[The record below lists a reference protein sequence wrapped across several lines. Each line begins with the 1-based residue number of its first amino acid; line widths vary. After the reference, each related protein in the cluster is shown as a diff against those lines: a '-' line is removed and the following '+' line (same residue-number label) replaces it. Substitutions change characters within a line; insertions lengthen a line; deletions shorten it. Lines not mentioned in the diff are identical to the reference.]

1 MSAELVGI
9 VATTLFGSAGLAA
22 LFTSAAPLTR
32 PARLRHRIE
41 KDAALAK
48 TFPEGSES
56 RRALE
61 WSCVDAA
68 HQLAAAQLYPTPY
81 LYRYFP
87 LAYGV
92 GGVTMAALGIAMFR
106 LEPTFLAPSSRATG
120 LALVLLLAFAY
131 VGYSFW
137 VHRRW
142 VGRWRLYALLS
153 TEREL
158 YQGSEPPGWRP
169 RDYKGWHAALERMSN
184 EFNARTN
191 GTPEG
196 APAATMA
203 STEEG
208 EAR

>member
-9 VATTLFGSAGLAA
+9 IATTLFGSAGLAA

-48 TFPEGSES
+48 TFSEGSES

-61 WSCVDAA
+61 WSCADAA

-81 LYRYFP
+81 VYRYLPF
-87 LAYGV
+87 AYGLA
-92 GGVTMAALGIAMFR
+92 GVALAAMGIIMFR
-106 LEPTFLAPSSRATG
+106 LNPRIMAPVSPEVG
-120 LALVLLLAFAY
+120 LAFVLLLAIAY
-131 VGYSFW
+131 VAYSFRI
-137 VHRRW
+137 HRQS

-158 YQGSEPPGWRP
+158 HQGSEPPGWRP
-169 RDYKGWHAALERMSN
+169 RDYKGWHAAIDQLSE